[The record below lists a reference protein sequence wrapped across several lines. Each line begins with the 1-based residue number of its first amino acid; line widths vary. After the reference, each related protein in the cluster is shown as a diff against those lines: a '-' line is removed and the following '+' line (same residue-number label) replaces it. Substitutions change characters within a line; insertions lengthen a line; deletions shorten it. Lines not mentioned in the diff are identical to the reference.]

1 MRFWFLFI
9 PAIVSHVVFAQTK
22 LSPQAEAFL
31 IKDALVKYHI
41 KPAEINDSF
50 SKEAFQMFFETLDP
64 DRVYF
69 TESDIETLRKYST
82 LIDDELNGK
91 YWGFVDQFIP
101 VYKNALQ
108 RAINII
114 EKESKEVITEQYK
127 ESFVYDTASWP
138 ADDKALQVKWRKWYR
153 LQVLDRLADMYSREE
168 NPAPDFYLKREPE
181 ARLKVRAQLLRGIN
195 RVREN
200 PAGFD
205 EHVHTTYFQ
214 VICSLFDPHTSY
226 LSKTE
231 VENMLS
237 SLSTEGYYF
246 GVSLDENKR
255 GDVIIASLVPGS
267 PAWKCGE
274 LQANDVL
281 VSLRWN
287 GQQEIDMIGISSEE
301 ANEILSDA
309 NHQVIE
315 FVVQKTNGAIRKV
328 KLKKEKLSMEENFVR
343 SYILKGERTFG
354 YISLPDFYTQW
365 GDKSEGSRCANDV
378 AREIIKLR
386 TSNIQGL
393 ILDLRGNSGGSMQE
407 ALAMAGIFIDEG
419 ALGITHN
426 ENGGLVTL
434 RDMNRGTVFDGPLVV
449 LVNGLSASASELLA
463 GVLQDY
469 NRAVIVGE
477 KTYGKGSMQN
487 FFPIQAGT
495 GEVDYNQIK
504 SSMLKVT
511 TDRFYRVTGKSIQ
524 SKGITPDIQL
534 PDMFEAI
541 NYFDGMLPHALL
553 ADSVIK
559 NTYYKPLVPF
569 PINSL
574 KENSAKRIGE
584 QVAFNYIEDWTNWL
598 TTIIA
603 DDNAVAEISWSAS
616 KTEVLDEKKMYNI
629 LEQAMLQSTKLYEVI
644 VNPMDQERNQS
655 DDYITTFNNNWI
667 DNLKH
672 DIYVSEA
679 YSILNDLLVLTGKK

>member
-1 MRFWFLFI
+1 MRFWFLFLLTI
-9 PAIVSHVVFAQTK
+9 ASSAVVAQTK

-41 KPAEINDSF
+41 KPALINDSF
-50 SKEAFQMFFETLDP
+50 SREAFQAFFETLDP

-69 TESDIETLRKYST
+69 TESDIETLRKHST

-108 RAINII
+108 RVINII
-114 EKESKEVITEQYK
+114 EKESKEVIAEQYK
-127 ESFVYDTASWP
+127 ESFVYDTTNWP
-138 ADDKALQVKWRKWYR
+138 TDDKALQIKWRKWYR

-168 NPAPDFYLKREPE
+168 NPAADFYLKHEPE

-205 EHVHTTYFQ
+205 ESVHTTYFQ

-287 GQQEIDMIGISSEE
+287 GQQEVDMIGISSEE

-315 FVVQKTNGAIRKV
+315 FVVQKSNGAIRKV

-343 SYILKGERTFG
+343 SYVLKGERTFG

-365 GDKSEGSRCANDV
+365 GDESEGSRCASDV

-386 TSNIQGL
+386 SSNIQGL
-393 ILDLRGNSGGSMQE
+393 ILDIRGNSGGSMQE

-426 ENGGLVTL
+426 EQGGLVTL
-434 RDMNRGTVFDGPLVV
+434 RDMNRGTVYDGPLLV

-469 NRAVIVGE
+469 NRAIIVGE

-495 GEVDYNQIK
+495 SEVDYNQIK
-504 SSMLKVT
+504 SSMLKIT

-524 SKGITPDIQL
+524 SKGVIPDIRL

-541 NYFDGMLPHALL
+541 NYFDEMLPHALT

-559 NTYYKPLVPF
+559 NTYYKPLVPM
-569 PINSL
+569 PISFL
-574 KENSAKRIGE
+574 KERSAKRISE
-584 QVAFNYIEDWTNWL
+584 QVSFNQIEDWTKWL
-598 TTIIA
+598 TAMVA
-603 DDNAVAEISWSAS
+603 DDQTVAEISWPVALA
-616 KTEVLDEKKMYNI
+616 EVQDEKKMYNM
-629 LEQAMLQSTKLYEVI
+629 LEQAMLQPSKLYEVM
-644 VNPMDQERNQS
+644 VNPIDQQRKTDE
-655 DDYITTFNNNWI
+655 YITTFNNNWI

-672 DIYVSEA
+672 DIYISEA
-679 YSILNDLLVLTGKK
+679 YSILNDLLILKEK